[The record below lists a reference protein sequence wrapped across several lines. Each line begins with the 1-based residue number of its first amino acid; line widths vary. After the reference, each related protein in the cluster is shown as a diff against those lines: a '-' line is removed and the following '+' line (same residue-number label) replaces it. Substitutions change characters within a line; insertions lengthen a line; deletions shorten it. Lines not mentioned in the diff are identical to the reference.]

1 MEPLRVALRLATL
14 LLLGAAAVSLAA
26 LSGEYPGASA
36 AGRHVATRELL
47 PLALLA
53 WAHLVALDTQGR
65 VALRRWAAVA
75 ALGDAALLAS
85 GLTQAWRGGAPLTVA
100 LPVIAA
106 LLMAG
111 TIALAWR
118 GRSARASTASRSAPA
133 RNERPG

>member
-1 MEPLRVALRLATL
+1 MQPLRIAVRLATL

-26 LSGEYPGASA
+26 LSGEYPGATP

-53 WAHLVALDTQGR
+53 WAHLAALDTQDR
-65 VALRRWAAVA
+65 VALRRWAAMA

-85 GLTQAWRGGAPLTVA
+85 GLTQAWRGGPPLTVA

-106 LLMAG
+106 LLLAG

-118 GRSARASTASRSAPA
+118 RGPA
-133 RNERPG
+133 TPDTRTTSPA